1 MTLLFLCGGSYVS
14 GMEVVELAVMRGL
27 AARGYG
33 VHAVVSGWNDG
44 DFIGRLDAAG
54 IPYTVAF
61 TGKIALRRPAWMAD
75 TLRHLPGARRAV
87 RCLVRDLHP
96 DLVVACNRDALVLL
110 AGVFGRVPVVY
121 HTHELLSAA
130 WTARVARRAGR
141 FVAVSAFVRD
151 RLVADGVAAD
161 RVDVVHNGVG
171 QARPCT
177 GARRDGPPVVGICG
191 QVGAWKGHDDLVD
204 ALALLAGRGV
214 PFRLRVYGSGD
225 PAYVAALRDRIDGQN
240 LAGHVE
246 WMGFERDPDRMYAG
260 LDVLAVPSRFEE
272 PFGMTLAEAGARGL
286 PSVATRVG
294 GIPEVVVDGATGL
307 LVPPEAPAALADAL
321 GALLTD
327 PARRDELGGAAR
339 GRVEAYF
346 LTEHMVER
354 FEAAL
359 QHGEGARR
367 PPARSPNPLS
377 GRQS

>member
-27 AARGYG
+27 AARGHR

-54 IPYTVAF
+54 VPHTVAF

-87 RCLVRDLHP
+87 RRLVRDLRP

-121 HTHELLSAA
+121 HTHELLSPT

-161 RVDVVHNGVG
+161 RVDVVHNGVDHAG
-171 QARPCT
+171 PRADP
-177 GARRDGPPVVGICG
+177 RRDGPPVVGICG

-204 ALALLAGRGV
+204 ALALLSARGL
-214 PFRLRVYGSGD
+214 PFRLRIYGSGD
-225 PAYVAALRDRIDGQN
+225 AAYVAELHDRIDRHG
-240 LAGHVE
+240 LTGHVE

-260 LDVLAVPSRFEE
+260 LDVLAVPSRVEE
-272 PFGMTLAEAGARGL
+272 TFGMTLAEAGARGL
-286 PSVATRVG
+286 PAVAARVG
-294 GIPEVVVDGATGL
+294 GIPEVVVDGVTGL
-307 LVPPEAPAALADAL
+307 LVPPEAPGALADAL
-321 GALLTD
+321 EGLLAD
-327 PARRDELGGAAR
+327 PARRDEMGGAAR
-339 GRVEAYF
+339 ERVEAYF
-346 LTEHMVER
+346 LTEHMVDR
-354 FEAAL
+354 FEAAV
-359 QHGEGARR
+359 QRR
-367 PPARSPNPLS
+367 R
-377 GRQS
+377 